1 MDKKTAYK
9 VISQFRANNCKSGA
23 LAIALDEALKALKPI
38 AVNQVFCIKLEILDS
53 GNYYHSKAAQST
65 LWLEASNNKKKMQ
78 AHIAEWRSKVVERC
92 KDNNSSFEFDFHH
105 GSPYNFTANKS
116 NCNELPFYFKGKH
129 YCFTILEVSKSIK
142 SMYDDRIEKR
152 YGCRSRYDVLFKFIE
167 HEVIRGRLHRQ
178 RGAAK
183 EWSKDYSRGGS
194 GFSWWLCRVGSS

>member
-1 MDKKTAYK
+1 MDKNTAYQ

-23 LAIALDEALKALKPI
+23 LANALDEALKALKP
-38 AVNQVFCIKLEILDS
+38 VVKNNVYVIKLEIL
-53 GNYYHSKAAQST
+53 GTTLSK

-92 KDNNSSFEFDFHH
+92 KDNNSSFEFDFNH

-142 SMYDDRIEKR
+142 IMYDDRIEQDM
-152 YGCRSRYDVLFKFIE
+152 YAVQDMMSYLN
-167 HEVIRGRLHRQ
+167 L
-178 RGAAK
+178 
-183 EWSKDYSRGGS
+183 
-194 GFSWWLCRVGSS
+194 

>member
-1 MDKKTAYK
+1 MDKNTAYQ

-23 LAIALDEALKALKPI
+23 LTNALDEALKALKP
-38 AVNQVFCIKLEILDS
+38 VVTNNVYVIKLEILGTTLS
-53 GNYYHSKAAQST
+53 I

-129 YCFTILEVSKSIK
+129 YCFTILEVSNSIK
-142 SMYDDRIEKR
+142 SMYDERIEKDMDAVQDMMS
-152 YGCRSRYDVLFKFIE
+152 YLN
-167 HEVIRGRLHRQ
+167 L
-178 RGAAK
+178 
-183 EWSKDYSRGGS
+183 
-194 GFSWWLCRVGSS
+194 

>member
-23 LAIALDEALKALKPI
+23 LAIALDEALKPI

-92 KDNNSSFEFDFHH
+92 KDNNSSFEFDFIM
-105 GSPYNFTANKS
+105 GVLIISRQTSRIVMSYLFTLKVNTTA
-116 NCNELPFYFKGKH
+116 LQY
-129 YCFTILEVSKSIK
+129 
-142 SMYDDRIEKR
+142 
-152 YGCRSRYDVLFKFIE
+152 
-167 HEVIRGRLHRQ
+167 
-178 RGAAK
+178 
-183 EWSKDYSRGGS
+183 
-194 GFSWWLCRVGSS
+194 